1 MTISKT
7 TIPST
12 DTEPGP
18 QPCGADPL
26 MYFATTTDRRGRKR
40 QHAVAETRATAAR
53 LVFEADPKASH
64 CSTSKAH
71 RQSDG
76 QLWDTGSAMIWYR
89 RGEVAS

>member
-1 MTISKT
+1 MTYLKSIT
-7 TIPST
+7 PST
-12 DTEPGP
+12 DTEPGS
-18 QPCGADPL
+18 QSCDADPL

-40 QHAVAETRATAAR
+40 QHAVATTREAAAR
-53 LVFEADPKASH
+53 LVFKADPKASH

-76 QLWDTGSAMIWYR
+76 RLWDTGPAMIWHR